1 VHDRLTATPIAQ
13 PAGAVAATRPTPVVL
28 RSWWPWTIPALGP
41 TASASATAAAGWSAS
56 TTTVE

>member
-13 PAGAVAATRPTPVVL
+13 PAGAAAATVPTPFVL
-28 RSWWPWTIPALGP
+28 RSWWPWTIPARGRSQ
-41 TASASATAAAGWSAS
+41 SASATAAAGWSAS